1 MPLFGMVAIHIARQ
15 EVNMQGLIH
24 WVTERLTEPS
34 TYAAISVGAVGMG
47 AITTN
52 VHWVWAGLVVAAIAV
67 ILHEKA

>member
-1 MPLFGMVAIHIARQ
+1 MN
-15 EVNMQGLIH
+15 EVSR
-24 WVTERLTEPS
+24 WVKGRLAEPS

>member
-1 MPLFGMVAIHIARQ
+1 
-15 EVNMQGLIH
+15 MQGLIH

>member
-1 MPLFGMVAIHIARQ
+1 
-15 EVNMQGLIH
+15 MQGLIH

-67 ILHEKA
+67 LLHEKA